1 MTGRFQIA
9 PFQIPYSSTLDV
21 ILLNENYVFNTA
33 QILSDITPFE
43 LTRTKLTGA
52 TTQRDGNLL
61 RFRASDIR
69 FDALTGAD
77 DAQFV
82 LIATDSIPIF
92 VFDITTIELVDVQ
105 ILIKWN
111 TDGVAE
117 QVFVLSHRD
126 YVIEQAQLNPDID
139 PDATTDLITS
149 NSNLLDKAL
158 YLCNFM
164 QFEAGTIYTV
174 NPRSQFYELF
184 EADVTADSGAIIDFQ
199 STERLVADSI
209 YTQSLYSCD
218 FMAFKAGTIYTAQPP
233 YATPLDATGEYIFP
247 FELYRPN
254 LIVQR
259 DSNYLGASID
269 IADLDVPS
277 TYKLKIF
284 RADDTYGD
292 DADYS
297 ELTTVN
303 VSSLPYLDTGLDAT
317 LNYKYSAKFVID
329 GTIDSVPIEII
340 SNRAKTRPSIGINQ
354 RI

>member
-21 ILLNENYVFNTA
+21 ILLDENYTFATN

-52 TTQRDGNLL
+52 TTERDVNLL

-117 QVFVLSHRD
+117 QVFVLSHTD
-126 YVIEQAQLNPDID
+126 YVIEQAQINPDID
-139 PDATTDLITS
+139 PEATTDLITS

-184 EADVTADSGAIIDFQ
+184 EADVTADSGTIIDFQ

-233 YATPLDATGEYIFP
+233 YATPLDATGEYAFFGDVAVP
-247 FELYRPN
+247 TLVATRSSNFAQTEL
-254 LIVQR
+254 
-259 DSNYLGASID
+259 D
-269 IADLDVPS
+269 ILNDNVPS
-277 TYKLKIF
+277 GYKIEFF
-284 RADDTYGD
+284 RADNYRATF
-292 DADYS
+292 S
-297 ELTTVN
+297 NISNTN
-303 VSSLPYLDTGLDAT
+303 VSSLPIVDTL
-317 LNYKYSAKFVID
+317 LNEPTSYKYCAQFFVN
-329 GTIDSVPIEII
+329 GTINSVPVVARSRKSEP
-340 SNRAKTRPSIGINQ
+340 RYTIGKNQ
-354 RI
+354 VL